1 MVPTKSDDPETN
13 IEPRPRRNLA
23 WHQTNTGDV
32 FHLFRRNTQSPD
44 RKSGPGGTAVR
55 RPLVVR
61 HVPRMYRIQRCVSF
75 SKFAPENQSSVE
87 HYSVARAFT
96 HRPRLPTPPGSPL
109 FVTWEVKHTPP
120 LLRGCIGTMTSRH
133 VKSAIGEYALLAGV
147 RDSRFHPI
155 TKSELKDLQVK
166 VSLLHSFETDLI
178 DALDWDLDLHGISV
192 DFVLDVTNNSNTQ
205 GATHS
210 ATYLPGVAKSVGWS
224 KRETLTHLAE
234 KAGVR
239 ETRIDRLLQS
249 AKVTRYRS
257 SVETATWEEYA
268 VTRKLPL

>member
-1 MVPTKSDDPETN
+1 M
-13 IEPRPRRNLA
+13 
-23 WHQTNTGDV
+23 
-32 FHLFRRNTQSPD
+32 
-44 RKSGPGGTAVR
+44 
-55 RPLVVR
+55 
-61 HVPRMYRIQRCVSF
+61 
-75 SKFAPENQSSVE
+75 
-87 HYSVARAFT
+87 
-96 HRPRLPTPPGSPL
+96 
-109 FVTWEVKHTPP
+109 FVTWEVKHAPP
-120 LLRGCIGTMTSRH
+120 FLRGCIGTMTSRH